1 MLLDLEF
8 IIKIAKEKIE
18 KLKKLPEDHLIDPS
32 LNWIQNDPGNQKAN
46 ALMDIYKIAAS
57 QISSQTTLEQ
67 QKTIIRKIDY
77 AHTWKAIQLM
87 FILSFPEEPFGFLY
101 TDKNYS
107 KMMKEKFSNE
117 TMEKYYKWCTLHNPT
132 TKNLGFSLDK
142 SFENSGLIAKEYSLS
157 TLISN
162 LLNECAI
169 NIGDGVARDK
179 LEILKKYFLK
189 EIITF
194 IKKLNNDGTCDPKS
208 FSILEK
214 IEKAANSKMEQDF
227 IEGK

>member
-18 KLKKLPEDHLIDPS
+18 KMKALQEDELIDPAYS
-32 LNWIQNDPGNQKAN
+32 WFQNDPENKKAN
-46 ALMDIYKIAAS
+46 ALMDIYKIVAS
-57 QISSQTTLEQ
+57 QISSQTTSEH
-67 QKTIIRKIDY
+67 QKIIIRKNLY
-77 AHTWKAIQLM
+77 HYNWRAIQLM

-107 KMMKEKFSNE
+107 KMMKEDISNE

-142 SFENSGLIAKEYSLS
+142 SFVNSAIIAEKYSLP
-157 TLISN
+157 TLISA
-162 LLNECAI
+162 LLFEPLI
-169 NIGDGVARDK
+169 NIGDRGAWDQMY
-179 LEILKKYFLK
+179 ELKKYFLK

-194 IKKLNNDGTCDPKS
+194 MKKLNNDGTCDPGS

-214 IEKAANSKMEQDF
+214 IEKALNSKMEKDF
-227 IEGK
+227 CEGK